1 MSEYAK
7 DNLKLIG
14 KNQEDLKVISAYSQD
29 SIVAVSDM
37 VFLEKN
43 KIFVMIIN
51 RFMWED
57 IKKGTQ
63 KQSKRIRCAI
73 KFEGI
78 LKVKSKKVNQ
88 KNRNK
93 RLECLAINC
102 NEILSKNYEIN
113 FFFAG
118 GGMISLISES
128 IEVVMNDLGESW
140 NVNYIPKHKIWML
153 IYLIILN
160 KSTKEKGDKVD

>member
-1 MSEYAK
+1 M
-7 DNLKLIG
+7 G
-14 KNQEDLKVISAYSQD
+14 KNQEDFKVISAYSQD
-29 SIVAVSDM
+29 SIVAVKDM
-37 VFLEKN
+37 IFLEKN

-57 IKKGTQ
+57 TGKGTY
-63 KQSKRIRCAI
+63 KQNKRIRCAI

-78 LKVKSKKVNQ
+78 LKVKSKKINQ

-93 RLECLAINC
+93 RLECLAIKC

-118 GGMISLISES
+118 GSIITLISES
-128 IEVVMNDLGESW
+128 IEVVMNDLGASW
-140 NVNYIPKHKIWML
+140 NVKYIPKHKIWIL

-160 KSTKEKGDKVD
+160 KTTKEKGDKVD